1 MFFKYISRKLSMKRH
16 LQIQYRMIL
25 AVILTYISVLAS
37 CSCYNFIVMFEQIF
51 FYKETSHASVYC
63 LAQTS
68 VTSCKCIGISDLSY
82 SLSVALQSSGR
93 KTMVTKQ
100 GVSKGEFDPF
110 VIP

>member
-1 MFFKYISRKLSMKRH
+1 
-16 LQIQYRMIL
+16 
-25 AVILTYISVLAS
+25 
-37 CSCYNFIVMFEQIF
+37 MFEQIF
-51 FYKETSHASVYC
+51 LQGKLACISLV

-68 VTSCKCIGISDLSY
+68 LTSRKCIGISDLSY

-100 GVSKGEFDPF
+100 GVSKGEFDPS